1 MKNGIIRNKKNRRKK
16 IEFARVLRKRM
27 TKAERKFWDRV
38 RNRKL
43 DNLKFRRQQ
52 VIVGFIADFYC
63 DQLDLVV
70 EIDGGVHDEEYQ
82 QIIDAVRD
90 VCFAEKGL
98 RVLRVRNN
106 EVLNDIETVV
116 QTIRKISA
124 LNTKRTNNKR

>member
-38 RNRKL
+38 RSRKL
-43 DNLKFRRQQ
+43 DYLKFRRQQ

-63 DQLDLVV
+63 DQLNLVV
-70 EIDGGVHDEEYQ
+70 EIDGGIHDEEYQ
-82 QIIDAVRD
+82 QIIDAFRD
-90 VCFAEKGL
+90 LCFAKRGL
-98 RVLRVRNN
+98 HVLRVRND
-106 EVLNDIETVV
+106 EVLNGIEKVV

-124 LNTKRTNNKR
+124 LKGK